1 MVKKAEKAGA
11 TGLKAAQAV
20 ISGQRA
26 LVMGLAST
34 GAAAAKFLKK
44 CGAVVAATDMR
55 KEQELESIGALR
67 SLGVEIEAGG
77 HREESFKNA
86 DMVVVSPGV
95 PFRHRLL
102 ELARRSGAEV
112 ISDIELAGRFV
123 AVPIIAIAG
132 TNGKSTATALIGEI
146 IRAAGLDV
154 FVGGNIGTPA
164 VEYFSTGEKK
174 DFCVLEVSSFHLE
187 TTKYFNPHIAVL
199 LNITE
204 DHLDRY
210 ADFNEY
216 AETKFRLFE
225 NQTPSDYAVV
235 NAGDSVIAGRLKKGL
250 VVKKDRGSGRK
261 PEPAGKV
268 IKFTVY
274 GKLDEGLYLSG
285 DDIVFARPDINAVE
299 VYPTGQFGLKGLH
312 NIENIMAVIA
322 ASRLA
327 GITHDVILKTLS
339 SFRGLRHRMEFVR
352 EIRGA
357 AYIDDSKGTNIG
369 ALLMALKG
377 LNGNVILIAGGKD
390 KGGDYGVLSYEIRKK
405 VKLML
410 LIGEARFKIK
420 EALGALTE
428 TVFAGSMEEAVA
440 RAHSRAGAGDTVLLC
455 PACSSFDMFRDYKER
470 GDRFRALVEALC

>member
-1 MVKKAEKAGA
+1 MNTMAEKTVPADLEA
-11 TGLKAAQAV
+11 AKAALK
-20 ISGQRA
+20 GQRA
-26 LVMGLAST
+26 LVMGIAST

-44 CGAVVAATDMR
+44 CGAVVTATDMI
-55 KEQELESIGALR
+55 KEEELESIGALK

-77 HREESFKNA
+77 HREESFRNR
-86 DMVVVSPGV
+86 DLVVVSPGV
-95 PFRHRLL
+95 PFRHPLL
-102 ELARRSGAEV
+102 ELARRRGAEV
-112 ISDIELAGRFV
+112 ISDIELAGRFI

-187 TTKYFNPHIAVL
+187 TTRYFNPHIGLL

-210 ADFNEY
+210 VDFNEY

-225 NQTPSDYAVV
+225 NQTPADHAVV
-235 NAGDSVIAGRLKKGL
+235 NAGDKVIAGRLQKGL
-250 VVKKDRGSGRK
+250 TK
-261 PEPAGKV
+261 GKV
-268 IKFTVY
+268 VKFTVY
-274 GKLDEGLYLSG
+274 GKLDEGLYLRG
-285 DDIVFARPDINAVE
+285 DDIIFARPDISAEE
-299 VYPTGQFGLKGLH
+299 VYSTGEFSLKGLH

-327 GITHDVILKTLS
+327 GVAQGVILRALS
-339 SFRGLRHRMEFVR
+339 SFRGLGHRMEFVR
-352 EIRGA
+352 EIHGA
-357 AYIDDSKGTNIG
+357 VYIDDSKGTNTG

-377 LNGNVILIAGGKD
+377 LKGNVILIAGGKD
-390 KGGDYGVLSYEIRKK
+390 KGGDYGVLSGELRKK

-410 LIGEARFKIK
+410 LIGEARFRIQ

-428 TVFAGSMEEAVA
+428 TVLASSLEEAVA
-440 RAHSRAGAGDTVLLC
+440 LAHTRATAGDTVLLC

-470 GDRFRALVEALC
+470 GDRFRALAEALC